1 MAGKAR
7 WSPIR
12 RRQVGIA
19 VAIARQCGIEWKVL
33 ERIYGHSRRQLL
45 RLADDATALM
55 SQHAALMSH
64 RSDGPGAAAS
74 GTVSGIDTTLIGDC
88 SMGGGG
94 SPPPPQAPPAAPTLS
109 DPAVSNAAR
118 AEQLTAARARG
129 RASTILTGGL
139 GLMTPAPVQ
148 QKTLLGQ

>member
-7 WSPIR
+7 WSPER

-19 VAIARQCGIEWKVL
+19 VALARRGGIEWKVL
-33 ERIYGHSRRQLL
+33 ERIYGHCRRQLL
-45 RLADDATALM
+45 RLADAADALM
-55 SQHAALMSH
+55 SQQAALMSH
-64 RSDGPGAAAS
+64 RGDGPGARDG
-74 GTVSGIDTTLIGDC
+74 GTVISDANLTGDRP
-88 SMGGGG
+88 MGGGS
-94 SPPPPQAPPAAPTLS
+94 SPPPPQAPPAVPTLS

-118 AEQLTAARARG
+118 AEQLSSARARG